1 MLVSR
6 GGTPPAHTHLEH
18 THTNPHHPPTHLEHA
33 HTPTPIPTTH
43 THTHNPHPHPAK
55 SEYENITIINAQ
67 KRAWFCIVASLACSG
82 FFTWEL
88 YLADW
93 KFEPMNLNPMYGP
106 STPVLIQA
114 GAKDVRVLVRA
125 LASLPLIPPPPA
137 HILPLSHPS
146 PVSPNPEMLHAAP
159 HTAPHTATHHPR
171 AETSWS
177 QSYAFASHPS
187 LSRSL
192 ALSFSRSL
200 ALSLSLS
207 LTPPQVPLI
216 KAGEYWRL
224 FTPMWLHAGL
234 IHVAFNLLSLFSL
247 GNALEQAFG
256 WWKIALLYTLSGIFS
271 TVVSCVFVPG
281 QIMVGASGAIF
292 GFIGANW

>member
-18 THTNPHHPPTHLEHA
+18 THTIPHHPPTHLEHA

-125 LASLPLIPPPPA
+125 LASLPLIPPPSRPYLASLPSLSRLSQPRNAPRRSA
-137 HILPLSHPS
+137 HGTPYRHTPPTRRNQLVPKLRVRLTPLALSFS
-146 PVSPNPEMLHAAP
+146 RSLVL
-159 HTAPHTATHHPR
+159 
-171 AETSWS
+171 
-177 QSYAFASHPS
+177 S

-192 ALSFSRSL
+192 ALSRS
-200 ALSLSLS
+200 
-207 LTPPQVPLI
+207 PHPRCP
-216 KAGEYWRL
+216 
-224 FTPMWLHAGL
+224 
-234 IHVAFNLLSLFSL
+234 
-247 GNALEQAFG
+247 
-256 WWKIALLYTLSGIFS
+256 
-271 TVVSCVFVPG
+271 
-281 QIMVGASGAIF
+281 
-292 GFIGANW
+292 